1 MKITY
6 DSKVD
11 ALNIVLK
18 TGEVARTVEIAP
30 EVFIDLDNK
39 GIPLYIEVIGAKE
52 KIGKKNFDNVNI
64 FGKIVQM
71 PNFAEVR

>member
-18 TGEVARTVEIAP
+18 SGKVSRTVEIAP
-30 EVFIDLDNK
+30 EVFIDLDSK
-39 GIPLYIEVIGAKE
+39 GNPLYIEVIGASE
-52 KIGKKNFDNVNI
+52 KIGKKNFSDINI
-64 FGKIVQM
+64 GGKTVRLSD
-71 PNFAEVR
+71 FAAV